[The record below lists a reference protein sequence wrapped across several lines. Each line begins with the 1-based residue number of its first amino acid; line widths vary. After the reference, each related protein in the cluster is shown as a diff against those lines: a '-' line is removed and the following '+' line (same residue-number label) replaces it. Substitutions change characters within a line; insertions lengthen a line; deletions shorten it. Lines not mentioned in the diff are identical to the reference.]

1 VIHAFETANKEY
13 AMNAEATGATAI
25 DISKTGA
32 IGDGKRRT
40 EISFGRLNLVSSLE
54 DDDERRF
61 SQFSCQERLP

>member
-1 VIHAFETANKEY
+1 
-13 AMNAEATGATAI
+13 MNAEATGATAI